1 MPRASSTI
9 VGTPKVVSES
19 GVEILS
25 GMLTTIDSHV
35 ITVFQS
41 DFHFIEVLQYLILP
55 RLSGGH

>member
-1 MPRASSTI
+1 M
-9 VGTPKVVSES
+9 VGTPKVVYES

-25 GMLTTIDSHV
+25 RMFATIDSHV